1 INHSRENI
9 LYNQETLPKYY
20 GILLMACKQI
30 PEVHEAWMEAP
41 NFLWALGSMI
51 FGDFY
56 QEHKTDELLE
66 LLKISADTSPEFRM
80 KCWKSVLNNLNHPN
94 CAPPN
99 RKIAAVL

>member
-1 INHSRENI
+1 MYYVGKYSRFLNSSLSIFYTCIHTNPSVHSSMNHSRENI

-41 NFLWALGSMI
+41 NFLWALGSMV

-56 QEHKTDELLE
+56 QEHVRG
-66 LLKISADTSPEFRM
+66 KI
-80 KCWKSVLNNLNHPN
+80 
-94 CAPPN
+94 
-99 RKIAAVL
+99 